1 MNEEILIDN
10 LLQRTNKEITRLKY
24 EGELFENPDLKDMLE
39 LLQYHIFLVHTCF
52 DKPEI
57 NTSDVRLK
65 LIEKL
70 DIARQ

>member
-39 LLQYHIFLVHTCF
+39 LLQYHIFLVHTYF

>member
-39 LLQYHIFLVHTCF
+39 LLQYHIFLVHTYF

-65 LIEKL
+65 LIVKL

>member
-24 EGELFENPDLKDMLE
+24 EGELFEDPDLKDMLE
-39 LLQYHIFLVHTCF
+39 LLQYHIFLVHTFF

-65 LIEKL
+65 LMEKL